1 MESSTKDETKAKQI
15 QAILDSKV
23 FQEAMDDLRADALI
37 RSMVAETDEVSL
49 QYKREAKAVD
59 AIITQLEIKLSEYK
73 GE

>member
-1 MESSTKDETKAKQI
+1 
-15 QAILDSKV
+15 
-23 FQEAMDDLRADALI
+23 MDDLRADALI
-37 RSMVAETDEVSL
+37 RSMVAEADEVSL